1 MIHHEEMRELMF
13 LHKAC
18 RAWPC
23 QIDPPLLHSSVKSNY
38 PVSLSCIAHDGWV
51 RWRPGHGVN
60 SGDYRRNVGGYYGSG
75 DNYRRYVGGY
85 SGGGNDCGCSVGGYD
100 GGGDGNYGRDVRGYD
115 GGGGC
120 YGDGGYSSSRIV
132 ESTFAIAYV

>member
-1 MIHHEEMRELMF
+1 
-13 LHKAC
+13 
-18 RAWPC
+18 
-23 QIDPPLLHSSVKSNY
+23 
-38 PVSLSCIAHDGWV
+38 
-51 RWRPGHGVN
+51 VN

-132 ESTFAIAYV
+132 ESTFAIAHVNSGDDDWNCNYCCNVLLLYNINI